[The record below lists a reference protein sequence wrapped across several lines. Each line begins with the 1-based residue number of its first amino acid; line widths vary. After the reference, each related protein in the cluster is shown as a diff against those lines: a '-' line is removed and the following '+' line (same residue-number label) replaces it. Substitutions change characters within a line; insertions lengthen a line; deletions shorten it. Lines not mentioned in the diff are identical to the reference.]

1 MRVPSSRRAERPLL
15 VVARSARALTQAAR
29 AAGYA
34 PRVID
39 QFGDVDTR
47 ASAERFRL
55 CPPLP
60 DFRFDAEQL
69 LATVARLAGRA
80 RPPLVWG
87 GGLEALP
94 ALLEACAEHCEL
106 LGTAPR
112 ALPAIVSPT
121 RRRAR
126 LAALGLATPDIAL
139 GRVPARGR
147 WLRKCVAQAGGLHVR
162 FAEAAGAALDDDEY
176 AQRFVAGRSL
186 SVCFVAGARRV
197 QVLGYCAHLFA
208 AQSAQPY
215 VPPFAWAGALGGI
228 APAPRVRRTLEAALP
243 ALIEAFALRGLC
255 GIDFILDADGDCWI
269 VDLNPRPTATL
280 ELLVAPAAALRAHV
294 AACRDLEW
302 PTLAPRARP
311 RALAVPYVSDPI
323 RLAKSLDWPAWIAD
337 RPTAGARLPRG
348 APLCSVGATGPTT
361 AAALRALQCRLS
373 RLGELLGGV
382 AFPSLDCRQ
391 PDE

>member
-1 MRVPSSRRAERPLL
+1 MRARSSRRAERPLL

-39 QFGDVDTR
+39 QFGDTDTR
-47 ASAERFRL
+47 VSAARFRR

-60 DFRFDAEQL
+60 DFGFDADAL
-69 LATVARLAGRA
+69 LAAVARFAGRA

-121 RRRAR
+121 QRRAR
-126 LAALGLATPDIAL
+126 LAALGLATPDIAT

-147 WLRKCVAQAGGLHVR
+147 WLRKRVAQAGGLHVR
-162 FAEAAGAALDDDEY
+162 FAAAGAALDCDEY
-176 AQRFVAGRSL
+176 AQRFVEGRSL

-197 QVLGYCAHLFA
+197 QVLGYSAHLFA
-208 AQSAQPY
+208 AQRAH
-215 VPPFAWAGALGGI
+215 PFAWAGALGGI
-228 APAPRVRRTLEAALP
+228 APARRVRRTVEAALP
-243 ALIEAFALRGLC
+243 ALVESFALRGLC
-255 GIDFILDADGDCWI
+255 GIDFILDADDDWWI

-280 ELLVAPAAALRAHV
+280 ELLVSPAAALRAHV
-294 AACRDLEW
+294 AACRDLDWRE
-302 PTLAPRARP
+302 LAPRARP

-337 RPTAGARLPRG
+337 RPEAGARLPRG

-361 AAALRALQCRLS
+361 DAALRALQCRLS
-373 RLGELLGGV
+373 RLGELLGCA
-382 AFPSLDCRQ
+382 AFPPVDCRQ
-391 PDE
+391 PGE